1 MSWTLDII
9 IVLIIG
15 LTIYFAAKN
24 GFVKTAIS
32 ASSFIIAIALT
43 AAFATPLAEVIKQTP
58 VADSIRT
65 STEEKI
71 ADILLDGSV
80 DVDNLL
86 DGESEEFN
94 NLLSLAGI
102 DSNSLTD
109 WYEDKVVSGIEEAT
123 ARLAEKIAEPI
134 IHTIAMAVA
143 IVAIYIGTRIVLM
156 IVSFILDQ
164 IFRLPVLKAFNKL
177 DGIIVGVVLALIR
190 VCLFCFIAGLL
201 IKNAD
206 FLGNEFI
213 SNLVPEKTL
222 LFKFFNEIDIFSF
235 FM

>member
-9 IVLIIG
+9 IVLIAG

-32 ASSFIIAIALT
+32 ASAFIIAIALT

-58 VADSIRT
+58 VGDSIRT
-65 STEEKI
+65 ATEEKI
-71 ADILLDGSV
+71 SDILLDGSF
-80 DVDNLL
+80 DIDNLL
-86 DGESEEFN
+86 DGKSEEFN

-102 DSNSLTD
+102 DSENLND
-109 WYEDKVVSGIEEAT
+109 WYEDKVVSGMEEAT

-143 IVAIYIGTRIVLM
+143 IVAIYIGTRIILM
-156 IVSFILDQ
+156 IVAFILDQ
-164 IFRLPVLKAFNKL
+164 IFRLPVLNACNKL
-177 DGIIVGVVLALIR
+177 LGIVVGVVLAAIR
-190 VCLFCFIAGLL
+190 VLLFCFIANL
-201 IKNAD
+201 IIANAD
-206 FLGNEFI
+206 FLGSDFI
-213 SNLVPEKTL
+213 SNLAPEKTL

>member
-58 VADSIRT
+58 LSITIRNA
-65 STEEKI
+65 TEDRIE
-71 ADILLDGSV
+71 DILLDGSYEIKSLV
-80 DVDNLL
+80 V
-86 DGESEEFN
+86 GESDEFN
-94 NLLSLAGI
+94 KLLSVAGI
-102 DSNSLTD
+102 DIDDLESYSRIDTD
-109 WYEDKVVSGIEEAT
+109 KAAYN
-123 ARLAEKIAEPI
+123 LAVKISEPI

-156 IVSFILDQ
+156 IVAFILDQ
-164 IFRLPVLKAFNKL
+164 IFRLPVFNKL
-177 DGIIVGVVLALIR
+177 GGIIVGVVLALIR

>member
-71 ADILLDGSV
+71 ADILLDGSF

-177 DGIIVGVVLALIR
+177 GGIIVGVVLALIR